1 MPSWF
6 SKAFK
11 SEPESAHTDGAT
23 DTDTSAQT
31 TVADQEDE
39 LLAPREVVYAPV
51 LMDDESVSAFTEEVR
66 IKARIDEMN
75 RACTFMV
82 DRPILDGFSCWAPDR
97 PTANGTSPLAAAIF
111 DLGGIG
117 TVLLH
122 NMTVTVSAEDYSD
135 TPWAEFA
142 KSIGSQIREHLKSGF
157 PIVDP
162 EFLEK
167 MPAENEIRQRLQTVL
182 DEELNPAIASHSG
195 VITLDRIEGN
205 TAYITMGGGCQGCAA
220 STITLRQGV
229 HTSFRKAVP
238 EVGAILDET
247 DHAAGKNPFFKD
259 LPQGME

>member
-6 SKAFK
+6 SKVFK
-11 SEPESAHTDGAT
+11 SEPESPKTEDAADSDANT
-23 DTDTSAQT
+23 QT
-31 TVADQEDE
+31 AVAEQEDE
-39 LLAPREVVYAPV
+39 PLAPREVVYAPV
-51 LMDDESVSAFTEEVR
+51 LVDDETASAFTDEVR
-66 IKARIDEMN
+66 IKAKIDEMN

-82 DRPILDGFSCWAPDR
+82 DQPILDGHSCWVPD
-97 PTANGTSPLAAAIF
+97 PAAATDTSPLAAAIF
-111 DLGGIG
+111 DLGGVG

-135 TPWAEFA
+135 TPWDEFA
-142 KSIGSQIREHLKSGF
+142 KSVGTQIREHLKSGL

-162 EFLEK
+162 ELLDK
-167 MPAENEIRQRLQTVL
+167 MPEENEIRERLQVVL

-229 HTSFRKAVP
+229 HTAFRNAVP

-259 LPQGME
+259 LPPGMG

>member
-6 SKAFK
+6 SKVFK
-11 SEPESAHTDGAT
+11 SEPDSSNTDRAAA
-23 DTDTSAQT
+23 TDTSAQT
-31 TVADQEDE
+31 AIADQQDE
-39 LLAPREVVYAPV
+39 PQAPREVVYAPV
-51 LMDDESVSAFTEEVR
+51 LVDEDAASAFTDEIR
-66 IKARIDEMN
+66 IKAKIDEMN

-82 DRPILDGFSCWAPDR
+82 DQPILDGFSCWLPER
-97 PTANGTSPLAAAIF
+97 FTANETSPLAAAIF
-111 DLGGIG
+111 DLGGVG

-135 TPWAEFA
+135 TPWDEFA
-142 KSIGSQIREHLKSGF
+142 KSIGTQIREHLKSGL
-157 PIVDP
+157 PIVVP
-162 EFLEK
+162 ELLEK
-167 MPAENEIRQRLQTVL
+167 MPPENEIRQQLQTVL

-195 VITLDRIEGN
+195 VITLDRVEGN

-229 HTSFRKAVP
+229 HTAFRKAVP